1 MSRRLWLDTHI
12 HVSAT
17 NSDGSHRDNLVKD
30 LLAML
35 DGDGDDLRLVIS
47 PDGAEMARVK
57 TDPDGQLDGA
67 RFIKSVVDGAPGRV
81 LGACMVNPN
90 YFDEANRTMDLCF
103 GEWGF
108 VLLGEMLQYMMDYK
122 MNSDPVEKLVRRAAN
137 EFGVPVQV
145 HISTSLP
152 FRDNAGWGMEH
163 LEDLLGLAQ
172 RVPEANYILA
182 HFVGMPDDPPV
193 VDQYLDRLDQ
203 EFSTWPDNFYAEIR
217 DFNSPGVRSLL
228 ARVPHNR
235 IIAGTDWVTRVGPP
249 FLPYGCIFGVKTEDE
264 NPYPPRVATMVKF
277 LREAGASEETI
288 DLIGS
293 RNALE
298 LLPLG

>member
-1 MSRRLWLDTHI
+1 MSKRLWLDTHI

-17 NSDGSHRDNLVKD
+17 NADGSHRDNLVND
-30 LLAML
+30 LLAVL
-35 DGDGDDLRLVIS
+35 DGDGDDLRLVIN
-47 PDGAEMARVK
+47 PDGAEMSRVK
-57 TDPDGQLDGA
+57 TDPNGQLDGA
-67 RFIKSVVDGAPGRV
+67 RFIKSVVDGAPGR
-81 LGACMVNPN
+81 LFGACMVNPN
-90 YFDEANRTMDLCF
+90 YFDEAMQTMDLCL

-108 VLLGEMLQYMMDYK
+108 ALLGEMLQYMMDYK
-122 MNSDPVEKLVRRAAN
+122 MNSDPVEKLVRRAAV
-137 EFGVPVQV
+137 EFNVPVQV
-145 HISTSLP
+145 HISTAFPVKDKSS
-152 FRDNAGWGMEH
+152 WGIEQ
-163 LEDLLGLAQ
+163 LEDLLGLVQ
-172 RVPEANYILA
+172 RVPEAKYILA
-182 HFVGMPDDPPV
+182 HLVGMPDDPPV

-217 DFNSPGVRSLL
+217 DFDSPGVRSLL